1 MLGFIF
7 WQTANQIFKI
17 KEAHW
22 VYPLLV
28 AALIFRPLIF
38 DKPTYHLLK
47 DASIQ
52 ESLMN
57 TSYVAIVSAIMI
69 SILFWFLSNYIV
81 QKNIINDETTVRNKE
96 SSLFQSL
103 KIVLTSKYIWL
114 LCGLISCYSIT
125 TGIIEL
131 ITKNQAR
138 ILYPKAQDYLI
149 FMSTVYIYSI
159 KIKMIAIPI
168 AVAVLCLTSW
178 RFKSF
183 LAPFITL
190 IIGGSVLITQFFP
203 SLSPRN
209 VILIALS
216 SKSVLLILFVTVKEM
231 AYIPLAPVFKSK
243 GRIANSIGGRFG
255 NLHMS
260 IVLFLCPAVSFS
272 SKVFVT
278 YAMIMLLGAI
288 VLWFVLAHVLAN
300 NFERKAR
307 VCHESTA
314 TS

>member
-1 MLGFIF
+1 METTKLAVLKKLVVMCLILLLISLIYYVQRPIAINILVSNIGIESVSYLKMYGTLFIVLPVTFFYLKLTNIVNKTTIFHVFNLLYIGYFAIFAFVLFPHAQFFNIDLDVQRHNSFFWILKLIENWIFSLHYVLVELWNVIMLGFIF

-138 ILYPKAQDYLI
+138 ILYK
-149 FMSTVYIYSI
+149 
-159 KIKMIAIPI
+159 
-168 AVAVLCLTSW
+168 
-178 RFKSF
+178 
-183 LAPFITL
+183 
-190 IIGGSVLITQFFP
+190 
-203 SLSPRN
+203 
-209 VILIALS
+209 
-216 SKSVLLILFVTVKEM
+216 
-231 AYIPLAPVFKSK
+231 
-243 GRIANSIGGRFG
+243 
-255 NLHMS
+255 
-260 IVLFLCPAVSFS
+260 
-272 SKVFVT
+272 T
-278 YAMIMLLGAI
+278 YAM
-288 VLWFVLAHVLAN
+288 
-300 NFERKAR
+300 
-307 VCHESTA
+307 
-314 TS
+314 